1 MRLIV
6 FGNNLRLEPLKPE
19 KKLMWKR
26 EMGCLLSVCDFIV
39 ELVDNLQDNG
49 PELEVM
55 STTRQRSDIQMNLPA
70 LRKLDGMLI
79 DILESF
85 QGTEFFYME
94 QAGNRSLYSSS
105 SFRNKV
111 VQRQDEK
118 WWLPVPCIPSE
129 GLSDKCRKHL
139 KHQCDCANQ
148 IHKAAM
154 AINNHI
160 LNEMKVPES
169 YMAGLPKV

>member
-1 MRLIV
+1 M
-6 FGNNLRLEPLKPE
+6 
-19 KKLMWKR
+19 
-26 EMGCLLSVCDFIV
+26 
-39 ELVDNLQDNG
+39 
-49 PELEVM
+49 
-55 STTRQRSDIQMNLPA
+55 A
-70 LRKLDGMLI
+70 LGMQ

-85 QGTEFFYME
+85 QGTKFFYME

-118 WWLPVPCIPSE
+118 WWLLVPCIPFG
-129 GLSDKCRKHL
+129 GLLDKCRKHL
-139 KHQCDCANQ
+139 KHQRDCANQ